1 MNKEALVK
9 TTADRASVSQKEV
22 SLILDALTGTIMEA
36 VAKGDKVALVGFGS
50 FEARQRQERQGKNP
64 QTGQPLTIPAKKVPA
79 FSPGKLFKGKVAP

>member
-9 TTADRASVSQKEV
+9 NTADRASVSQKEV
-22 SLILDALTGTIMEA
+22 SLILEALTETIMEA

-50 FEARQRQERQGKNP
+50 FEARQHQERQGRNP

-79 FSPGKLFKGKVAP
+79 FSPGKLFKEQVAP